1 MKHLHPLQIARK
13 CVGMRVLRKNKDKK
27 ILLRWKNIRKGA
39 KEIEYAA
46 KKQHCAKNAEFQRKA
61 GQARP
66 GVVRL
71 AEYFVAAP
79 PGRRATRHALVIL
92 CGRQKI
98 PSPWQGRENE
108 SEGRSC
114 TQARRARPGVVRLAE
129 YSMAAPPRDAAYR
142 LCAASASSVSAGNA
156 GAAQREYAYPP
167 SVQSARAY

>member
-1 MKHLHPLQIARK
+1 MRLAEYFVAAPPGRRATRHALVILCGRQKIPSPWQGRENESEGRSCTQAR
-13 CVGMRVLRKNKDKK
+13 
-27 ILLRWKNIRKGA
+27 
-39 KEIEYAA
+39 
-46 KKQHCAKNAEFQRKA
+46 
-61 GQARP
+61 QARP

-114 TQARRARPGVVRLAE
+114 TQARQARPGVVRLAE

>member
-1 MKHLHPLQIARK
+1 MKRLRPLQIARK

-27 ILLRWKNIRKGA
+27 ILLRWKNIRIGA

-79 PGRRATRHALVIL
+79 PKG
-92 CGRQKI
+92 
-98 PSPWQGRENE
+98 
-108 SEGRSC
+108 
-114 TQARRARPGVVRLAE
+114 
-129 YSMAAPPRDAAYR
+129 AAYR
-142 LCAASASSVSAGNA
+142 LCAASASSVLAGNA